1 MTLESSLP
9 GPERPSDPR
18 DELVQALLGL
28 RWALPRTDADARV
41 ALEQLSAV
49 TERLAQLAAAVV
61 GDAESPWEGQ
71 VQTLLAQAG
80 FALDWWRPVLDD
92 IDLDW
97 TLNHQAHLAADLAR
111 IASAGARILDRYAP
125 AVPHPHESEGPF
137 TLPPTGNR
145 VLAAFGSVPA
155 TAIIDPLAN
164 SGRHRR
170 PAYDF
175 DAPTGHSA
183 HPPARPASRHHP
195 VAPRRTPAPAEPQP
209 PASPTGLPPAVGQ
222 APGHQQLLYPQIVE
236 FNPVPAPTAPPPI
249 YPNPDAEVV
258 ANLLAPPPP
267 IPVQQ
272 PVEDLLE
279 SPLLPAPSRP
289 RAPAQAPPSAFTP
302 PIIWG
307 GSPDAVFDDEDDDP
321 IVRSDR
327 HLLRSGGM
335 VVQAFGILGVVGAL
349 CWWAIASL
357 HPGAAPPSHPVAG
370 TAATHAPA
378 QGAPARSG
386 ASLSGTKTTPPPAKA
401 ATSAPAVPPS
411 SAAPPVAPPA
421 AGAATVTALQ
431 VSLLGGSVAQ
441 QQVAM
446 VLSVNASGTGQFTVT
461 VDYYGMRNGAKIDE
475 RAASW
480 TLSGKTSYQIGAT
493 IPTNAYCG
501 TVFTLTARGGDATST
516 QTTSPC

>member
-1 MTLESSLP
+1 VTLESSLP

-18 DELVQALLGL
+18 GELVQALLGL

-49 TERLAQLAAAVV
+49 TERLAQLAAASA
-61 GDAESPWEGQ
+61 GEAESPWDGQ

-170 PAYDF
+170 PAYEF
-175 DAPTGHSA
+175 DAPAGRSTHPA
-183 HPPARPASRHHP
+183 PPAPPVARHHP
-195 VAPRRTPAPAEPQP
+195 AVPPRSHAPAEPQP
-209 PASPTGLPPAVGQ
+209 PASPADLPPALGH
-222 APGHQQLLYPQIVE
+222 APGSQQLLYPQIVE
-236 FNPVPAPTAPPPI
+236 FTPASAPAAPPPV
-249 YPNPDAEVV
+249 YPNPDAEAV

-279 SPLLPAPSRP
+279 PPLLPVPARP
-289 RAPAQAPPSAFTP
+289 RTAAQAPPSAFTP

-307 GSPDAVFDDEDDDP
+307 GSPATVFDDEDDDP
-321 IVRSDR
+321 IVRTDR
-327 HLLRSGGM
+327 RLLPSGGM
-335 VVQAFGILGVVGAL
+335 VVQALGILGVVGAL

-357 HPGAAPPSHPVAG
+357 HPGASPPSHPVAG
-370 TAATHAPA
+370 TAAGHPPAQSAPA
-378 QGAPARSG
+378 HSG
-386 ASLSGTKTTPPPAKA
+386 ASITGTKTAPAKA
-401 ATSAPAVPPS
+401 ASSAPAAPPS
-411 SAAPPVAPPA
+411 SAAPPVAPPVVGTA
-421 AGAATVTALQ
+421 SVTALQ
-431 VSLLGGSVAQ
+431 VQLLGGSVAQ

-461 VDYYGMRNGAKIDE
+461 VDYYGMKNGAKIDE

-501 TVFTLTARGGDATST
+501 TIFTLTAKGGDATST
-516 QTTSPC
+516 QTTAPC

>member
-1 MTLESSLP
+1 VTLESSLP

-18 DELVQALLGL
+18 DVLVQALLGL

-49 TERLAQLAAAVV
+49 TERLAQLAAASS
-61 GDAESPWEGQ
+61 GEAESPWEGQ

-155 TAIIDPLAN
+155 TTIIDPLAN

-170 PAYDF
+170 PAYEF
-175 DAPTGHSA
+175 DAPTGRSA
-183 HPPARPASRHHP
+183 PPAPPAPSVPRRPAAPSWSP
-195 VAPRRTPAPAEPQP
+195 VPAEPQP
-209 PASPTGLPPAVGQ
+209 PAAPTGLPPAIGQ

-236 FNPVPAPTAPPPI
+236 FTPASAPAAPQPV
-249 YPNPDAEVV
+249 YPNPDAEAV

-279 SPLLPAPSRP
+279 PPLLPMPVRSRP
-289 RAPAQAPPSAFTP
+289 PGQVPPSAFTP

-307 GSPDAVFDDEDDDP
+307 GSPATVFDDEDDDP

-327 HLLRSGGM
+327 RLLPSGGM
-335 VVQAFGILGVVGAL
+335 VVQALGILGVVGAL
-349 CWWAIASL
+349 CWWAITSL

-370 TAATHAPA
+370 TAAAGHAPT
-378 QGAPARSG
+378 QSAPARSG
-386 ASLSGTKTTPPPAKA
+386 ASITGTKSTPAKA
-401 ATSAPAVPPS
+401 ATSAPAAPPS
-411 SAAPPVAPPA
+411 SAAPPAAPPVV
-421 AGAATVTALQ
+421 GIATVTALQ
-431 VSLLGGSVAQ
+431 ISLLGGSVAQ

-493 IPTNAYCG
+493 IPTQAYCG
-501 TVFTLTARGGDATST
+501 TVFTLTAKGGDATST
-516 QTTSPC
+516 QTTAPC